1 MKRIILF
8 ALFAISFGTH
18 AQLVRPFMGVSLY
31 LQWDF
36 EKSKYA
42 GVNAG
47 TEFKVTSYFMPELEC
62 SYYFGSIE
70 DASKYKIDTNFT
82 QTEWYVR
89 SVSSLNFSF
98 CPKICL
104 GNKNDGTNYLVILP
118 RYTLSRINA
127 NGSFSNYNESNN
139 IVVADEFQTDIQH
152 SLGLG
157 VGINVFLSNETS
169 SSLCLILY
177 YNGVNMG
184 KVINE
189 LDHSSGYEF
198 NSNGVLGAGLNYYFG
213 KRTIKKPKPIKQP
226 EPL

>member
-1 MKRIILF
+1 MSLGIN
-8 ALFAISFGTH
+8 
-18 AQLVRPFMGVSLY
+18 AQLIRPFIGGSLY

-47 TEFKVTSYFMPELEC
+47 AEFKIAPYFMPEAEC

-70 DASKYKIDTNFT
+70 DASRYNSELVETSLYI
-82 QTEWYVR
+82 R
-89 SVSSLNFSF
+89 SVSALNFSF

-104 GNKNDGTNYLVILP
+104 GNKNDGTNYVVILP
-118 RYTLSRINA
+118 RYTLSKISA
-127 NGSFSNYNESNN
+127 EGSFSKYNESDNT
-139 IVVADEFQTDIQH
+139 VVTDESQTDIQH

-157 VGINVFLSNETS
+157 IGINVFLSSETS

-189 LDHSSGYEF
+189 LGHSSGYEF
-198 NSNGVLGAGLNYYFG
+198 NSNGVLGAGFNYYFG
-213 KRTIKKPKPIKQP
+213 KRTIKKPKALKKP